1 MLHPTLHHT
10 LPLPAA
16 QYLVKNGGVD
26 SEEDYA
32 YWGYGLFCQRRKE
45 ADRWGGV
52 QGLAA
57 PGVSAAACGQESRPA
72 WCPASHTSVRNS
84 ASRSSSRPTHRHVV
98 TIDGYEDVPPNDA
111 ESLQKALAHQ
121 PVAVAICA
129 SPAMQVRR
137 WCGCRVVAAGGGDGV
152 SNGAAWLAKHG
163 WCSSVCQPTSP
174 VALAACR
181 PQFYSSGVIGDD
193 QCCQE
198 LNHGVLAV
206 SWGGPACVGG
216 PAGRLGGCC
225 CAIAALQHLL
235 HKQLIGPS
243 SRP

>member
-1 MLHPTLHHT
+1 MPYPTLHHT
-10 LPLPAA
+10 LPPPPPAA

-52 QGLAA
+52 QGLAT

-72 WCPASHTSVRNS
+72 WCPASHTSVKES
-84 ASRSSSRPTHRHVV
+84 ASRSSSLPTHRHVV

-111 ESLQKALAHQ
+111 ESLHKALAHQ

-137 WCGCRVVAAGGGDGV
+137 WCGCRVVAVGGG
-152 SNGAAWLAKHG
+152 
-163 WCSSVCQPTSP
+163 
-174 VALAACR
+174 
-181 PQFYSSGVIGDD
+181 
-193 QCCQE
+193 
-198 LNHGVLAV
+198 
-206 SWGGPACVGG
+206 
-216 PAGRLGGCC
+216 GGCVQQFC
-225 CAIAALQHLL
+225 SVGQPGWRSPCASQPALLPSLPAAR
-235 HKQLIGPS
+235 S
-243 SRP
+243 SIPAA